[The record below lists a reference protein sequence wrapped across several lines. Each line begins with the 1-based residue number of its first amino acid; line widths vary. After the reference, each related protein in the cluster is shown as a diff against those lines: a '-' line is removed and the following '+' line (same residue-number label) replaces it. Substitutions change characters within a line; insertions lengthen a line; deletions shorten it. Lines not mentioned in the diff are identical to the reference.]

1 MSSSSAF
8 LQHSL
13 LVALGG
19 GFGAWLRYLVG
30 LAWARS
36 IGAASAAS
44 FPWATLSVNLI
55 GSLAMGLLT
64 GWLAGSGQ
72 GSESWRLLLG
82 VGILGGFTT
91 FSAFSLDVVSLA
103 QRGELATAMLYA
115 AISVVG
121 SIAGLVAGLSI
132 AKVLG

>member
-1 MSSSSAF
+1 MSFSGF

-13 LVALGG
+13 LVAVGG
-19 GFGAWLRYLVG
+19 GLGAWLRYLVG

-36 IGAASAAS
+36 IGSSAAA
-44 FPWATLSVNLI
+44 FPWATLTVNLI

-64 GWLAGSGQ
+64 GWLASSSE
-72 GSESWRLLLG
+72 GSEGWRLLLG

-103 QRGELATAMLYA
+103 QRGELGTAMFYA
-115 AISVVG
+115 ASSVAG

>member
-1 MSSSSAF
+1 MTSLMTSAV
-8 LQHSL
+8 
-13 LVALGG
+13 LVAGG
-19 GFGAWLRYLVG
+19 GALGSLVRWSVG
-30 LAWARS
+30 VFVARFWP
-36 IGAASAAS
+36 AAT
-44 FPWATLSVNLI
+44 FPWATLMVNLT
-55 GSLAMGLLT
+55 GSFLFGVMAALAIPADGPVKEPLKLLVLT
-64 GWLAGSGQ
+64 GF
-72 GSESWRLLLG
+72 
-82 VGILGGFTT
+82 LGGFTT

>member
-1 MSSSSAF
+1 M
-8 LQHSL
+8 
-13 LVALGG
+13 
-19 GFGAWLRYLVG
+19 
-30 LAWARS
+30 
-36 IGAASAAS
+36 
-44 FPWATLSVNLI
+44 NLI

-72 GSESWRLLLG
+72 SSESWRLLLG

-121 SIAGLVAGLSI
+121 STAGLVAGLSI